1 MIDATKQTPM
11 LSGGHPI
18 RGHSDEFRQIQ
29 LDFTTRITKEGA
41 DVTRFRVF
49 GRELLFIKSPHL
61 LQEMLVD
68 KAKFFRKSIGMR
80 LILYPL
86 AGEGLFTSNGELWR
100 KQRKLMAPIFQHGRL
115 SHYTQVMTRI
125 AEQGAQEWKNNET
138 LDISKE
144 MIRITMGVVGKAL
157 FDADTF
163 SESDELGTA
172 LTTALQ
178 WSNSQ
183 ALSLPL
189 VSKIIVM
196 SAMERLA
203 PRLPERLK
211 GPHEKLFQ
219 RLHQPL
225 LPSRYN
231 KDLHHAKDV
240 LTQRIQQ
247 MIDERKQSGLTRK
260 DLLTTL
266 LSARD
271 EEGNPMSDQQ
281 VQDEAIT
288 LFVAGHETT
297 ATALTWTF
305 YLLSQHPEIYQK
317 LLQEV
322 DAFGDKVPMFEDLP
336 KLSYALQIFQEVM
349 RLYPPLPIL
358 SRQATKDVE
367 LGGYFFPK
375 QSIIFF
381 SPYAM
386 QRDETYWPK
395 PNVFDP
401 ERFAPGEQEKR
412 PRFSYLPFGGGP
424 RVCIGNYFAM
434 MEAQLILAAISKK
447 ATVSLVPG
455 FTPMPQSEPTL
466 RSSNGMKMTV
476 KLRPA

>member
-1 MIDATKQTPM
+1 MIDAKTQTPL

-18 RGHSDEFRQIQ
+18 RGHADEFRRSQI
-29 LDFTTRITKEGA
+29 DFATRITKEGGE
-41 DVTRFRVF
+41 VTRFRVF
-49 GRELLFIKSPHL
+49 GRQLFFVRSPEI

-68 KAKFFRKSIGMR
+68 KARSFRKSIGLR

-86 AGEGLFTSNGELWR
+86 AGEGLFTSNGDLWR
-100 KQRKLMAPIFQHGRL
+100 KQRKLMAPIFQHSRL
-115 SHYTQVMTRI
+115 SHYTEVMTQL
-125 AEQGAQEWKNNET
+125 AEREVLQWKHQET
-138 LDISKE
+138 LDLSKE
-144 MIRITMGVVGKAL
+144 MIRVTMGVVGKAL

-163 SESDELGTA
+163 SESDALGAALSTA
-172 LTTALQ
+172 LR

-183 ALSLPL
+183 ALSIPL

-196 SAMERLA
+196 SAMERWA
-203 PRLPERLK
+203 TCLPHALRGANQALY
-211 GPHEKLFQ
+211 Q

-225 LPSRYN
+225 IPSLHN
-231 KDLHHAKDV
+231 KKLYQAKEA

-305 YLLSQHPEIYQK
+305 YLLSQHPEVYQK
-317 LLQEV
+317 LLAEV
-322 DAFGDKVPMFEDLP
+322 DAFGDQPPTFEDLP
-336 KLSYALQIFQEVM
+336 RLSYALQIFQEAM
-349 RLYPPLPIL
+349 RLYPPVPTL
-358 SRQATKDVE
+358 SRQATQDVE
-367 LGGYFFPK
+367 IGGYHFPA
-375 QSIIFF
+375 QSILFF

-386 QRDETYWPK
+386 QRNEAYWI
-395 PNVFDP
+395 NANLFDP

-424 RVCIGNYFAM
+424 RVCIGNSFAM

-455 FTPMPQSEPTL
+455 FAPIPQSEPTL
-466 RSSNGMKMTV
+466 RSKNGMQMTV
-476 KLRPA
+476 TLRS

>member
-1 MIDATKQTPM
+1 MIDAKTQTPL

-18 RGHSDEFRQIQ
+18 RGHADEFRRSQ
-29 LDFTTRITKEGA
+29 LDFATRITNEGGE
-41 DVTRFRVF
+41 VTRFRVF
-49 GRELLFIKSPHL
+49 GRQLFFVKSPQL
-61 LQEMLVD
+61 LQEMLVE
-68 KAKFFRKSIGMR
+68 KARAFRKSIGMR

-86 AGEGLFTSNGELWR
+86 AGEGLFTSNGDLWR
-100 KQRKLMAPIFQHGRL
+100 KQRKLMAPIFQHSRL
-115 SHYTQVMTRI
+115 SHYTEVMTQL
-125 AEQGAQEWKNNET
+125 AEREVTPWKNGER

-144 MIRITMGVVGKAL
+144 MIRVTMGIVGKAL

-163 SESDELGTA
+163 SESDELGAALSTA
-172 LTTALQ
+172 LR
-178 WSNSQ
+178 WSNTQ
-183 ALSLPL
+183 ALSIPL

-196 SAMERLA
+196 SSMERWA
-203 PRLPERLK
+203 ARLPKMLQ
-211 GPHEKLFQ
+211 GPHERIFQ

-225 LPSRYN
+225 LPSMHN
-231 KDLHHAKDV
+231 KELHAAKAL
-240 LTQRIQQ
+240 LTRRMQQ

-271 EEGNPMSDQQ
+271 EDGNPMSDQQ

-305 YLLSQHPEIYQK
+305 YLLSQHPEIYQR
-317 LLQEV
+317 LLAEV
-322 DAFGDKVPMFEDLP
+322 DAFGDKPPTFEDLP
-336 KLSYALQIFQEVM
+336 RLSYALQIFQEAL
-349 RLYPPLPIL
+349 RLYPPVPTL
-358 SRQATKDVE
+358 SRQATQAVE
-367 LGGYFFPK
+367 IGGYHFPA

-386 QRDETYWPK
+386 QRNETYWP
-395 PNVFDP
+395 NANAFDP
-401 ERFAPGEQEKR
+401 ARFAPGEQEKR

-424 RVCIGNYFAM
+424 RVCIGNSFAM

-447 ATVSLVPG
+447 ATVSLQPG

-466 RSSNGMKMTV
+466 RSGNGMPMTV
-476 KLRPA
+476 TLR